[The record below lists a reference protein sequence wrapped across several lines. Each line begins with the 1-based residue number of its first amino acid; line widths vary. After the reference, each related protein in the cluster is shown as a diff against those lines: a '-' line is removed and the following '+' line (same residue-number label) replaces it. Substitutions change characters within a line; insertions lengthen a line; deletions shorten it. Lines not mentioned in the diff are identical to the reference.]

1 MTFQSLLPGLASPLR
16 RTVEE
21 ASSKTF
27 DLPFALRDIDNP
39 DAAPEAFIPFM
50 AWGLS
55 TDLWDRNWPIEKK
68 RAAAKA
74 WWRLHRK
81 KGTLTGIKEAVRFFS
96 AEVVAVRR
104 PPDAAFPDPT
114 MTREERDAYLARFQ
128 QIRFYSHRSR
138 GSATY
143 GAYLAG
149 GYRLSRL
156 FIGETAFPTFSDAAV
171 RIGRRAYLFEPRTGD
186 EAPVRRALRVT
197 TTETRRAVEFE
208 EVVLPGY
215 AGKSAFA
222 GRPPIAKTFTADTGA
237 RGRLYS
243 ISIDVEYSEARSSLH
258 ISGIL
263 PSGTPIDVR
272 PRRAALPG
280 SRVKGQLF
288 PSLGGRATEFVNRHG
303 DGVHRTFLPPS
314 TAPLRIFDQI
324 FLFDPQRHVDKRGAR
339 TFLNNVRLGMPPFHA
354 RITLKSQA
362 KLSPFSAQRFVAG
375 YFVTT
380 SKARLT
386 NAIEAIRLSKSLRD
400 KVIVTA
406 KTMRPATAGDGFE
419 IGKISVGTWVRDL

>member
-1 MTFQSLLPGLASPLR
+1 MTFQTLLPGLASPLR

-27 DLPFALRDIDNP
+27 DLEFALRDIDNP
-39 DAAPEAFIPFM
+39 DIAPESFIPFM

-55 TDLWDRNWPIEKK
+55 TDLWDRAWPIEKK

-81 KGTLTGIKEAVRFFS
+81 KGTLVGIEEAVRFFG

-104 PPDAAFPDPT
+104 PPDATFPDPT
-114 MTREERDAYLARFQ
+114 MTREQRDAYLERFQ
-128 QIRFYSHRSR
+128 QVRFYSHRSR
-138 GSATY
+138 GAATY

-149 GYRLSRL
+149 GYRLPRL
-156 FIGETAFPTFSDAAV
+156 FIGKTAFPTFTDAVV
-171 RIGRRAYLFEPRTGD
+171 RIGRRAYLYEPRTGD
-186 EAPVRRALRVT
+186 EAPIKRATRVVDI
-197 TTETRRAVEFE
+197 ETRQAVEFE

-243 ISIDVEYSEARSSLH
+243 IAIDVEYSEARSGLH

-263 PSGTPIDVR
+263 PSDTPVDVR
-272 PRRAALPG
+272 PRRAKLPG
-280 SRVKGQLF
+280 VRTKGQLF
-288 PSLGGRATEFVNRHG
+288 PSLGGKATEFVNRHT
-303 DGVHRTFLPPS
+303 DGTARTFLPSS
-314 TAPLRIFDQI
+314 TAPLRIFEQI
-324 FLFDPQRHVDKRGAR
+324 FLFDPARHVDRRGAR

-354 RITLKSQA
+354 RITLETRA
-362 KLSPFSAQRFVAG
+362 TISPFAAQRFVKG
-375 YFVTT
+375 FFVAT
-380 SKARLT
+380 SKARL
-386 NAIEAIRLSKSLRD
+386 AHAAEAIRQSKSLRD
-400 KVIVTA
+400 KIVVTA
-406 KTMRPATAGDGFE
+406 KTMRPATVGDGHQ
-419 IGKISVGTWVRDL
+419 IGKICVGTWVRDI